1 LYLLKKNLKQK
12 ELSRKKKK
20 DSLQKREFV
29 AMNYIK
35 RRIYILRQR
44 LLQTRVPLTTPPAQA
59 KRKRTQS
66 PTQGLEADL
75 KSTTQL

>member
-1 LYLLKKNLKQK
+1 
-12 ELSRKKKK
+12 
-20 DSLQKREFV
+20 
-29 AMNYIK
+29 MNYIK

-44 LLQTRVPLTTPPAQA
+44 LLQTRISLTTPPAQA